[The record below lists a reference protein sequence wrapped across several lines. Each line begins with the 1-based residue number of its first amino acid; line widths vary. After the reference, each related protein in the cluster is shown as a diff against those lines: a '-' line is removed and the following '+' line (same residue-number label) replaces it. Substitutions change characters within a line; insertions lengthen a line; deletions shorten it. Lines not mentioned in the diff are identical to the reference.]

1 MQEVPGNAA
10 RNVLRLSH
18 HKRESAQHREIP
30 LTDCRREFRALPRET
45 LFNQTLRDR
54 ENHFFPIERLH
65 LNIRRHIREGC
76 DRKIQISL
84 RQQLREFLVRDL
96 YELNLVIR
104 PLLLKFLNQVIAR
117 PRVKPTPTLMSPL

>member
-30 LTDCRREFRALPRET
+30 LTDCRREFSALPRET

-76 DRKIQISL
+76 DRKIQIDPFVQNSPAFLFIRTDHFFILIKKL
-84 RQQLREFLVRDL
+84 RTHYFQGLF
-96 YELNLVIR
+96 I
-104 PLLLKFLNQVIAR
+104 
-117 PRVKPTPTLMSPL
+117 